1 MYEPQFNRIEKIK
14 IIQSTFMAACGLF
27 SGRKLSLEYDT
38 GEEASKVD
46 LSVVRGLV
54 KSVPGAKCQD
64 FGKVCLLDDEESEG
78 YGLHQIPAKETA

>member
-1 MYEPQFNRIEKIK
+1 MNLTGPKIPTSKIDLSEFPQKYPHQREIYLKFPPKI
-14 IIQSTFMAACGLF
+14 ST
-27 SGRKLSLEYDT
+27 
-38 GEEASKVD
+38 SKVD